1 MCDTT
6 AITSNTE
13 RTADA
18 SVERGLSTPEAGIGA
33 LVVVTAILHLYAGYV
48 EGAPPV
54 FLAGIGFLAGLG
66 LYLRGVRQ
74 HALTLAA
81 IPFTAV
87 QIPLW
92 YVVKAGNFTL
102 VGYIDKA
109 TQVVLVI
116 ALLVLALRQRNSDPG
131 Q

>member
-54 FLAGIGFLAGLG
+54 FLAGIGFL
-66 LYLRGVRQ
+66 
-74 HALTLAA
+74 
-81 IPFTAV
+81 
-87 QIPLW
+87 
-92 YVVKAGNFTL
+92 KAGNFTL

-131 Q
+131 R